1 MYLLGW
7 YISEISSLIPHVP
20 LLCFVV
26 TISSAS
32 PFVQNGMLWG
42 KGSFWESAWVLE
54 RTSSCS
60 TLDTWSL
67 MFTCVVDFG
76 SAVDL
81 GGWHVQECLGPWF
94 QAALEDFG
102 MILNDG
108 VLSGN
113 SGPAHALFCLDMC
126 YFYSFVYW
134 FLLRIQLSNSKYYW
148 GKKGLLWVGHPF
160 NLWPLGKNWT
170 RTLVWCWWDH
180 FCSFNP

>member
-94 QAALEDFG
+94 QPWR
-102 MILNDG
+102 ILYDTEWW
-108 VLSGN
+108 
-113 SGPAHALFCLDMC
+113 
-126 YFYSFVYW
+126 SFKW
-134 FLLRIQLSNSKYYW
+134 QLRPSSCPFLLGHVLFLFICILIPSKDSTFKQQVLL
-148 GKKGLLWVGHPF
+148 GKKRAFMG
-160 NLWPLGKNWT
+160 WT
-170 RTLVWCWWDH
+170 SL
-180 FCSFNP
+180 